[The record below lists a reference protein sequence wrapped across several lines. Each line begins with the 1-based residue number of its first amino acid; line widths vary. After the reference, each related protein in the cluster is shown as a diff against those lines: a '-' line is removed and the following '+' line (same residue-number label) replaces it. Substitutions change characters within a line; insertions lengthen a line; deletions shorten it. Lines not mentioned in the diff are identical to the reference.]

1 MATQKHMGF
10 YRERGTYNGVR
21 YDLHAKTKKELREKM
36 QRKFDEIDSGVVNSN
51 ITVSRWADRWFDSYI
66 QPRLEEKQAG
76 DKRGILNNYILPAV
90 GRMRMKDVRSVHL
103 QAVLNDLHCSESYG
117 RKIMQTMQQ
126 LFRAARKNRIIADD
140 PSEFLQLPALTKE
153 RRRRAITA
161 KERALLTAT
170 ALNHRGGCWVMLQLL
185 CGLRPSE
192 AAAIQKA
199 DLAGDLLHVCKA
211 VNRNTG
217 EIKSTKT
224 ASGVRDVPITDDMRA
239 FLGSWAYWDRLKP
252 FDYIAT
258 TQQGKIMRDGAQRSM
273 WRSIRR
279 EMDIRNGAVL
289 YRNAIIESTLAEDFT
304 PYCLRHT
311 YCTDLQAAGV
321 PINVAKE
328 LMGHS
333 DISVTSRI
341 YTHSSEEAT
350 QDAAIKLN
358 ELSKR
363 RNDFSSRKSRD
374 EFNAGSN
381 TGSACV

>member
-1 MATQKHMGF
+1 MKKHVGF
-10 YRERGTYNGVR
+10 YRKQGTHNGVR
-21 YDLHAKTKKELREKM
+21 YDVHARTQKELREKI
-36 QRKFDEIDSGVVNSN
+36 KKKIEEIDSGIVNSD
-51 ITVSRWADRWFDSYI
+51 ITVSSWADRWFASYI

-76 DKRGILNNYILPAV
+76 DKRGMLNNYILPAV

-199 DLAGDLLHVCKA
+199 DLAGDMIHVCKA

-224 ASGVRDVPITDDMRA
+224 ASGVRDVPVTNDMRK
-239 FLGSWAYWDRLKP
+239 FLDEWKYYDQLKP

-258 TQQGKIMRDGAQRSM
+258 TQQGEIMRDGAQRSM
-273 WRSIRR
+273 WRSIKRD
-279 EMDIRNGAVL
+279 MDIRNGAIL
-289 YRNAIIESTLAEDFT
+289 YRNAIVTSTLAEDFT

-341 YTHSSEEAT
+341 YTHSSAEAT
-350 QDAAIKLN
+350 QNAAAKLN
-358 ELSKR
+358 NLSSKR
-363 RNDFSSRKSRD
+363 SRD
-374 EFNAGSN
+374 KAERYLKIK
-381 TGSACV
+381 

>member
-1 MATQKHMGF
+1 MKKHVGF
-10 YRERGTYNGVR
+10 YRKQGTHNGVR
-21 YDLHAKTKKELREKM
+21 YDVHARTQKELREKI
-36 QRKFDEIDSGVVNSN
+36 KKKIEEIDSGIVNSD
-51 ITVSRWADRWFDSYI
+51 ITVSSWADRWFASYI

-76 DKRGILNNYILPAV
+76 DKRGMLNNYILPAV

-153 RRRRAITA
+153 RRRRAITV

-199 DLAGDLLHVCKA
+199 DLAGDMIHVCKA

-224 ASGVRDVPITDDMRA
+224 ASGVRDVPVTNDMRK
-239 FLGSWAYWDRLKP
+239 FLDEWKYYDRLKP

-258 TQQGKIMRDGAQRSM
+258 TQQGEIMRDGAQRSM
-273 WRSIRR
+273 WRSIKRD
-279 EMDIRNGAVL
+279 MDIRNGAIL
-289 YRNAIIESTLAEDFT
+289 YRNAIVTSTLAEDFT

-341 YTHSSEEAT
+341 YTHSSTEAT
-350 QDAAIKLN
+350 QNAAVKLN
-358 ELSKR
+358 ALSRERNRNELKEG
-363 RNDFSSRKSRD
+363 SR
-374 EFNAGSN
+374 E
-381 TGSACV
+381 GSACV

>member
-1 MATQKHMGF
+1 MKKHAGF
-10 YRERGTYNGVR
+10 YRKQGTHNGVR
-21 YDLHAKTKKELREKM
+21 YDIHARTQKELREKI
-36 QRKFDEIDSGVVNSN
+36 KKKIDEIDSGIVDSDT
-51 ITVSRWADRWFDSYI
+51 TVSAWADKWFASYV
-66 QPRLEEKQAG
+66 QPRLEKKQSG

-90 GRMRMKDVRSVHL
+90 GHMRISDVREVHL
-103 QAVLNDLHCSESYG
+103 QAVLNSLNCSTSYG

-126 LFRAARKNRIIADD
+126 LFRSARQNKIIADD
-140 PSEFLQLPALTKE
+140 PAEFLTLPALKKE
-153 RRRRAITA
+153 QRRRAITA
-161 KERALLTAT
+161 EERALLTAT

-199 DLAGDLLHVCKA
+199 DLAGDMIHVCKA

-224 ASGVRDVPITDDMRA
+224 ASGVRDVPVTNDMRK
-239 FLGSWAYWDRLKP
+239 FLDEWKYYNRLKP

-258 TQQGKIMRDGAQRSM
+258 TQQGEIMRDGAQRSM
-273 WRSIRR
+273 WRSIKRD
-279 EMDIRNGAVL
+279 MDIRNGAIL
-289 YRNAIIESTLAEDFT
+289 YRNAIVTSTLAEDFT

-341 YTHSSEEAT
+341 YTHSSTEAT
-350 QDAAIKLN
+350 QNAAVKLN
-358 ELSKR
+358 ALSRERNRNELKEG
-363 RNDFSSRKSRD
+363 SR
-374 EFNAGSN
+374 E
-381 TGSACV
+381 GSACV

>member
-1 MATQKHMGF
+1 MKKHVGF
-10 YRERGTYNGVR
+10 YRKQGTHNGVR
-21 YDLHAKTKKELREKM
+21 YDVHARTQKELREKI
-36 QRKFDEIDSGVVNSN
+36 KKKIEEIDSGIVNSD
-51 ITVSRWADRWFDSYI
+51 ITVSSWADRWFASYI

-126 LFRAARKNRIIADD
+126 LFRSARQNKIIADD
-140 PSEFLQLPALTKE
+140 PAEFLQLPALTKE

-199 DLAGDLLHVCKA
+199 DLAGDMIHVCKA

-224 ASGVRDVPITDDMRA
+224 ASGVRDVPVTDDMRA
-239 FLGSWAYWDRLKP
+239 FLNSWAYWDRLKP

-258 TQQGKIMRDGAQRSM
+258 TQQGEIMRDGAQRSM

-341 YTHSSEEAT
+341 YTHSSTEAT
-350 QDAAIKLN
+350 QNAAVKLN
-358 ELSKR
+358 ALSRERNRNELKEG
-363 RNDFSSRKSRD
+363 SR
-374 EFNAGSN
+374 EGS
-381 TGSACV
+381 TCV

>member
-1 MATQKHMGF
+1 MKKHVGF
-10 YRERGTYNGVR
+10 YRKQGTHNGVR
-21 YDLHAKTKKELREKM
+21 YDVHARTQKELREKI
-36 QRKFDEIDSGVVNSN
+36 KKKIEEIDSGIVNSD
-51 ITVSRWADRWFDSYI
+51 ITVSSWADRWFASYI

-76 DKRGILNNYILPAV
+76 DKRGMLNNYILPAV

-153 RRRRAITA
+153 RRRRAITV

-199 DLAGDLLHVCKA
+199 DLAGDMIHVCKA

-224 ASGVRDVPITDDMRA
+224 ASGVRDVPVTNDMRK
-239 FLGSWAYWDRLKP
+239 FLDEWKYYNRLKP

-258 TQQGKIMRDGAQRSM
+258 TQQGEIMRDGAQRSM
-273 WRSIRR
+273 WRSIKRD
-279 EMDIRNGAVL
+279 MDIRNGAIL
-289 YRNAIIESTLAEDFT
+289 YRNAIVTSTLAEDFT

-341 YTHSSEEAT
+341 YTHSSTEAT
-350 QDAAIKLN
+350 QNAAVKLN
-358 ELSKR
+358 ALSRERNRNELKEG
-363 RNDFSSRKSRD
+363 SR
-374 EFNAGSN
+374 E
-381 TGSACV
+381 GSACV

>member
-1 MATQKHMGF
+1 MKKHVGF
-10 YRERGTYNGVR
+10 YRKQGTHNGVR
-21 YDLHAKTKKELREKM
+21 YDVHARTQKELREKI
-36 QRKFDEIDSGVVNSN
+36 KKKIEEIDSGIVNSD
-51 ITVSRWADRWFDSYI
+51 ITVSSWADRWFASYI

-76 DKRGILNNYILPAV
+76 DKRGMLNNYILPAV

-170 ALNHRGGCWVMLQLL
+170 ALSHRGGCWVMLQLL

-199 DLAGDLLHVCKA
+199 DLAGDMIHVCKA

-224 ASGVRDVPITDDMRA
+224 ASGVRDVPITNDMRK
-239 FLGSWAYWDRLKP
+239 FLDEWKYYDRLKP

-258 TQQGKIMRDGAQRSM
+258 TQQGEIMRDGAQRSM
-273 WRSIRR
+273 WRSIKRD
-279 EMDIRNGAVL
+279 MDIRNGAIL
-289 YRNAIIESTLAEDFT
+289 YRNAIVTSTLAEDFT

-341 YTHSSEEAT
+341 YTHSSTEAT
-350 QDAAIKLN
+350 QNAAVKLN
-358 ELSKR
+358 ALSRERNRNELKEG
-363 RNDFSSRKSRD
+363 SR
-374 EFNAGSN
+374 EGS
-381 TGSACV
+381 TCV

>member
-1 MATQKHMGF
+1 MKKHVGF
-10 YRERGTYNGVR
+10 YRKQGTHNGVR
-21 YDLHAKTKKELREKM
+21 YDIHARTQKELREKV
-36 QRKFDEIDSGVVNSN
+36 KKKIEEIDSG
-51 ITVSRWADRWFDSYI
+51 IVSSDIIVSSWADRWFASYI

-126 LFRAARKNRIIADD
+126 LFRSARQNKIIADD
-140 PSEFLQLPALTKE
+140 PAEFLQLPALTKE

-199 DLAGDLLHVCKA
+199 DLAGDMIHVCKA

-224 ASGVRDVPITDDMRA
+224 ASGVRDVPVTNDMRK
-239 FLGSWAYWDRLKP
+239 FLDEWKYYDRLKP

-258 TQQGKIMRDGAQRSM
+258 TQQGEIMRDGAQRSM
-273 WRSIRR
+273 WRSIKRD
-279 EMDIRNGAVL
+279 MDIRNGAIL
-289 YRNAIIESTLAEDFT
+289 YRNAIVTSTLAEDFT

-341 YTHSSEEAT
+341 YTHSSTEAT
-350 QDAAIKLN
+350 QNAAVKLN
-358 ELSKR
+358 ALSRERNRNELKEG
-363 RNDFSSRKSRD
+363 SR
-374 EFNAGSN
+374 EGS
-381 TGSACV
+381 TCV

>member
-36 QRKFDEIDSGVVNSN
+36 QRKFEEIDSGVVNSD

-126 LFRAARKNRIIADD
+126 LFRSARQNKIIADD
-140 PSEFLQLPALTKE
+140 PAEFLQLPALTKE

-199 DLAGDLLHVCKA
+199 DLAGDMIHVCKA

-224 ASGVRDVPITDDMRA
+224 ASGVRDVPVTNDMRK
-239 FLGSWAYWDRLKP
+239 FLDEWKYYDRLKP
-252 FDYIAT
+252 FDYIST
-258 TQQGKIMRDGAQRSM
+258 TQQGEIMRDGAQRSM
-273 WRSIRR
+273 WRSIKRD
-279 EMDIRNGAVL
+279 MDIRNGAIL
-289 YRNAIIESTLAEDFT
+289 YRNAIVTSTLAEDFT

-341 YTHSSEEAT
+341 YTHSSAEAT
-350 QDAAIKLN
+350 QNAAAKIN
-358 ELSKR
+358 ELSNQRKQLS
-363 RNDFSSRKSRD
+363 NQLSSQ
-374 EFNAGSN
+374 
-381 TGSACV
+381 

>member
-36 QRKFDEIDSGVVNSN
+36 QRKFEEIDSGVVNSD

-66 QPRLEEKQAG
+66 QPRLDEKQAG

-126 LFRAARKNRIIADD
+126 LFRSARQNKIIADD
-140 PSEFLQLPALTKE
+140 PAEFLQLPALTKE

-199 DLAGDLLHVCKA
+199 DLAGDMIHVCKA

-224 ASGVRDVPITDDMRA
+224 ASGVRDVPVTNDMRK
-239 FLGSWAYWDRLKP
+239 FLDEWKYYDRLKP

-258 TQQGKIMRDGAQRSM
+258 TQQGEIMRDGAQRSM
-273 WRSIRR
+273 WRSIKRD
-279 EMDIRNGAVL
+279 MDIRNGAIL
-289 YRNAIIESTLAEDFT
+289 YRNAIVTSTLAEDFT

-341 YTHSSEEAT
+341 YTHSSAEAT
-350 QDAAIKLN
+350 QNAAAKLN
-358 ELSKR
+358 NLSSKR
-363 RNDFSSRKSRD
+363 SRD
-374 EFNAGSN
+374 KAERYLKIK
-381 TGSACV
+381 